1 MFKLNIAHHVKRC
14 LLVLSV
20 IALNISAMSGAFAQQ
35 ADTAP
40 NDFEQPIRVKSDEQ
54 FVDAKM
60 KTSVFEKNVMIRQGS
75 LLINAEYVKVDAING
90 KGKEVFTI
98 KGLPASYTQRLADG
112 SNVEARARQ
121 IIYDIGTRTI
131 ALEGDAELI
140 QNASTVKGDS
150 IIFDMQKEQMRAQ
163 GNSGND
169 EQVETIFTPESS
181 DDEGEPK
188 GSVSNSQGNEP
199 E

>member
-1 MFKLNIAHHVKRC
+1 MFKQNTALLASRRFLFIAA
-14 LLVLSV
+14 LVCSV
-20 IALNISAMSGAFAQQ
+20 SISMNVHAEEAEAVQ
-35 ADTAP
+35 
-40 NDFEQPIRVKSDEQ
+40 NDFDQPIRVKSDEQ

-75 LLINAEYVKVDAING
+75 LLISAEYVKVDAING
-90 KGKEVFTI
+90 KGREVFTI
-98 KGLPASYTQRLADG
+98 KGIPASYTQKLADG

-131 ALEGDAELI
+131 SLEGEAELI

-181 DDEGEPK
+181 D
-188 GSVSNSQGNEP
+188 NQGNQP